1 MFQMTRRKRYSKLPL
16 QANFY
21 PMPSALY
28 IEDDDTRLTLLSA
41 QPQGA
46 AALKE
51 GQVEVSVRN
60 YYKDYTEDKW
70 LKTSI
75 LIRLTILKY
84 MWSNLAS
91 SAN

>member
-1 MFQMTRRKRYSKLPL
+1 MTRRKRYSKLPL

-75 LIRLTILKY
+75 SIRLTILKY
-84 MWSNLAS
+84 M
-91 SAN
+91 